1 MRIPL
6 LTTILALQLLG
17 GIAQPIP
24 KGQTNVVT
32 SRGPLY
38 KRVIPCLGPL
48 LATVATFA
56 TGGLI
61 ATPMAITLATER

>member
-24 KGQTNVVT
+24 KWQTNVVT

-38 KRVIPCLGPL
+38 KRFWCAAGAIGAVVAAGAALAVPVIVTS
-48 LATVATFA
+48 AVH
-56 TGGLI
+56 
-61 ATPMAITLATER
+61 R